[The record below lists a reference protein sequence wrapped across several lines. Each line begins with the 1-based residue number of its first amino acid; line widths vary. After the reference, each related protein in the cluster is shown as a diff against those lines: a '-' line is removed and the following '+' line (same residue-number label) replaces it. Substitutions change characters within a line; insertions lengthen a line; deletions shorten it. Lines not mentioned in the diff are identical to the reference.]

1 MDPRMAPGKG
11 VVHVIGA
18 GLAGLSA
25 ALGLARAGRAV
36 RLHEAAPQAGGR
48 CRSYHDDRLG
58 CVIDNGG
65 HVLMGANRAAFAYL
79 DAVGGRA
86 AMVEVAPAAYPF
98 LDLASGETW
107 TVRPN
112 AGPLPWWVLAP
123 GRRVPGTRLADY
135 LQALGILRAA
145 PGDVVTRWLKPGTEL
160 YRRLWDP
167 LATAVMNA
175 DPHEAAALPMA
186 RMVRETFFAGEAACR
201 PWVARAGLS
210 RAFVDPAL
218 AVLARHGASVRTE
231 HRVQRI
237 ALAGD
242 RATALAFADETVTL
256 GPDDAVVVAVPHAV
270 APTLLPGLVAPDDAR
285 AIVNAHFR
293 LDRPAR
299 LPSGLPLLGL
309 VGGTAQWLIVHD
321 DIVSVTVSAAGA
333 LVDQPNDAVVAALWR
348 DVARAMG
355 LAADR
360 PAPARLIKEKRAT
373 FAQTPA
379 QIARRPGPRTAWR
392 NVALAGD
399 WTATGLPATIE
410 SAIRSGTAAADLVL
424 GRGGA

>member
-1 MDPRMAPGKG
+1 MAR
-11 VVHVIGA
+11 VHVIGA

-25 ALGLARAGRAV
+25 ALTLARAGRAV
-36 RLHEAAPQAGGR
+36 TVHEAAPQAGGR
-48 CRSYHDDRLG
+48 CRSYLDDKLG

-65 HVLMGANRAAFAYL
+65 HVIMGANRAAFAYL
-79 DAVGGRA
+79 DAIGGRG

-107 TVRPN
+107 SVRPN
-112 AGPLPWWVLAP
+112 AGPLPWWVLAKS
-123 GRRVPGTRLADY
+123 RRVPGTRVRDY
-135 LQALGILRAA
+135 VQALGILRAG
-145 PGDVVTRWLKPGTEL
+145 PDDVVARYLRPGSEL

-175 DPHEAAALPMA
+175 DPREAAALPMA
-186 RMVRETFFAGEAACR
+186 QMIRETFFAGEAACR

-210 RAFVDPAL
+210 QAFVDPAL
-218 AVLARHGASVRTE
+218 AALAAHGATVRTE
-231 HRVQRI
+231 HRLQRI
-237 ALAGD
+237 AFDAA
-242 RATALAFADETVTL
+242 RATTLTFGDETIAL
-256 GPDDAVVVAVPHAV
+256 DADDAVVVAVAHAV
-270 APTLLPGLVAPDDAR
+270 APTLLPGIAAPDDAR

-293 LDRPAR
+293 LDCAAV
-299 LPSGLPLLGL
+299 LPGGLPLLGL

-333 LVDQPNDAVVAALWR
+333 LADQPNDTVTALLWR

-355 LAADR
+355 LPEDR
-360 PAPARLIKEKRAT
+360 PAPSRLIKEKRAT

-379 QIARRPGPRTAWR
+379 QIARRPGPRTQWR

-399 WTATGLPATIE
+399 WTATGLPVTIE
-410 SAIRSGTAAADLVL
+410 SAIRSGAAAAQALL
-424 GRGGA
+424 SGGREEP

>member
-1 MDPRMAPGKG
+1 MAR
-11 VVHVIGA
+11 VHVIGA

-25 ALGLARAGRAV
+25 ALTLARAGRAV
-36 RLHEAAPQAGGR
+36 VIHEAAPQAGGR
-48 CRSYHDDRLG
+48 CRSYFDDKLG

-65 HVLMGANRAAFAYL
+65 HVVMGANRAAFAYL

-98 LDLASGETW
+98 LDLASGESW

-112 AGPLPWWVLAP
+112 AGPIPWWVLSRA
-123 GRRVPGTRLADY
+123 RRIPGTRLRDY
-135 LQALGILRAA
+135 VEALGILRARA
-145 PGDVVTRWLKPGTEL
+145 DDVVARYLRPGSEL

-175 DPHEAAALPMA
+175 SPSEAAARPMA
-186 RMVRETFFAGEAACR
+186 RMIRETFFAGEAACR

-210 RAFVDPAL
+210 AAFVDPAL
-218 AVLARHGASVRTE
+218 ATLAGLGATLRTE
-231 HRVQRI
+231 HRLQRI
-237 ALAGD
+237 AFAAT
-242 RATALAFADETVTL
+242 RATALTFADETIAL
-256 GPDDAVVVAVPHAV
+256 DGEDALVVAVPHAV

-299 LPSGLPLLGL
+299 LPGGLPLLGL

-333 LVDQPNDAVVAALWR
+333 LADQPNDAVTALLWR
-348 DVARAMG
+348 DVARALGRNGG
-355 LAADR
+355 LDPER
-360 PAPARLIKEKRAT
+360 PAPVRLIKEKRAT

-379 QIARRPGPRTAWR
+379 QIARRPDPRTSWR

-399 WTATGLPATIE
+399 WTATGLPVTIE
-410 SAIRSGTAAADLVL
+410 SAIRSGEEAARVL
-424 GRGGA
+424 LDRRVP